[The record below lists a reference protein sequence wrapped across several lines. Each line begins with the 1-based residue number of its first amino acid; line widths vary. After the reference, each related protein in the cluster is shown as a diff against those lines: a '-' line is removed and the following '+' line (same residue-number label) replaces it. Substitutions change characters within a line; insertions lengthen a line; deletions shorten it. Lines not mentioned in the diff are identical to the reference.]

1 VTRWL
6 SLIACFLAGIAGLS
20 SAQASHSLRETTG
33 GRQVDIRI
41 LHEPLPGGLLVR
53 SFMSDGEYHEVEYGP
68 SAATVRYRVL
78 SPSRN
83 LEYTVRRDGDL
94 LRFEGIFRGKLL
106 SRTQKI
112 DDHEWLET
120 VELSLSAFARSA
132 DRTSPAFWIVHPWDA
147 KAILM
152 QATNEGEDTVMVA
165 GTPTASIRVRVRP
178 AGILALFW
186 SSLYWY
192 RSADGLFVR
201 YEAVRGLPG
210 TPLTV
215 VELMLP

>member
-1 VTRWL
+1 VRRL
-6 SLIACFLAGIAGLS
+6 PLIACLLVGTAGLS
-20 SAQASHSLRETTG
+20 FAQASYSLRDTTG

-41 LHEPLPGGLLVR
+41 LHEPLPSGLLVR
-53 SFMSDGEYHEVEYGP
+53 SFMSNGEYHEVEYGP

-83 LEYTVRRDGDL
+83 LDYTVRRDGNL
-94 LRFEGIFRGKLL
+94 LRFEGTFRGKPL

-112 DDHEWLET
+112 DDHDWLET
-120 VELSLSAFARSA
+120 IELSLSAFARSS
-132 DRTSPAFWIVHPWDA
+132 DRTSPAFWIVNPWEA
-147 KAILM
+147 KAFLM
-152 QATNEGEDTVMVA
+152 QATNEGADAVMVA

-178 AGILALFW
+178 AGFLAIFW

-192 RSADGLFVR
+192 RAADGLFVR

-215 VELMLP
+215 VELMPP